1 MKYEFTTNTIPMVG
15 QHMQDGKK
23 MKDPVKITIT
33 VELEKSKFESLNH
46 KYTDGLAGRILKLF
60 K

>member
-1 MKYEFTTNTIPMVG
+1 MKYEFTSNTIPMVG
-15 QHMQDGKK
+15 QHTEDGKK

-33 VELEKSKFESLNH
+33 VELEKSKFESLNR
-46 KYTDGLAGRILKLF
+46 KYTEGLAGRILKLF